1 MLVIASCSKPT
12 HHTPHMTTNR
22 TAAGTPDA
30 TGWYPAHSDGGK
42 FGVLLPGPYN
52 DLTATEPND
61 RTGAP
66 LTVQIVGTQFV
77 TGVKYMAA
85 CAWGGTDSGELL
97 DTYGEN
103 MPVTSRRELTVDG
116 HRAVELKLGTVGLK
130 RAIGYDDHV
139 CTLTVESQGNK
150 VPISEP
156 DALKMFD
163 SFKPD
168 K

>member
-97 DTYGEN
+97 DTYGELLSATDGEGN
-103 MPVTSRRELTVDG
+103 TRNFTYDSNGNRVKVADPYGNVTQ
-116 HRAVELKLGTVGLK
+116 
-130 RAIGYDDHV
+130 Y
-139 CTLTVESQGNK
+139 QF
-150 VPISEP
+150 
-156 DALKMFD
+156 DALRRVTGMID
-163 SFKPD
+163 AMNGSTSI
-168 K
+168 